1 MTETIVTHLKEHG
14 FSEYEAKAYVAL
26 VGLARGTARE
36 VCEISGV
43 PQGRI
48 YSVLRALAD
57 RGFVDV
63 EEGSPTFYHAGD
75 PGDLFKGIR
84 EEYCASLDHLVNE
97 LRQLHVEARPSSP
110 FWSIHSER
118 GIRNRLKTV
127 VRNATEDII
136 IIALHPR
143 GLASIVG
150 ELKAA
155 NRRVNLTILVSD
167 KEAFTGLGLRVF
179 ESGEELTG
187 LFREM
192 MAKSAKMKDA
202 SWDTELFLI
211 VDGMNA
217 ITVGSRAGKKSATV
231 IGMPAVCFMM
241 KRLIEMLEPAVRG
254 E

>member
-1 MTETIVTHLKEHG
+1 MTEAVVTRLKELG
-14 FSEYEAKAYVAL
+14 FSEYEARAYVAL

-48 YSVLRALAD
+48 YSVLRGLSD
-57 RGFVDV
+57 RGFVEI

-75 PGDLFKGIR
+75 PGDLFRSIK
-84 EEYCASLDHLVNE
+84 EEYCASVDELTAG
-97 LRQLHVEARPSSP
+97 LRQLHAEARPSSP

-118 GIRNRLKTV
+118 GILNRLKTV

-136 IIALHPR
+136 IIAQHPR
-143 GLASIVG
+143 GLASIAG

-155 NRRVNLTILVSD
+155 NRRVNLTIIVPD
-167 KEAFTGLGLRVF
+167 KEAFAGLGLRIF
-179 ESGEELTG
+179 EAGDELTD

-192 MAKSAKMKDA
+192 WAKNAKMKDA
-202 SWDTELFLI
+202 RWTTELFVI

-217 ITVGSRAGKKSATV
+217 ITVGSRGGKRSATV

-254 E
+254 D